1 MYGLTRATITLLA
14 AGIAGFLIW
23 IAARI
28 NDHSTGGYWL
38 DYGLIAAAGLV
49 MALSQLLGGWTKWGW
64 PRLSV
69 NVFLWA
75 FVPVAVVVLWVVIFH
90 QPHNNWFRHHIR
102 SWSGDIHIRH
112 LVNDFREY
120 QSVLAFGLGLVFGFA
135 FDTTGPVTERPVRR
149 GRRRGAAP
157 GAGRGAVAGDSGRA
171 APPAREPADR
181 GERGTPAE
189 PRPEP
194 TPREGP
200 PPGEQ

>member
-14 AGIAGFLIW
+14 AAIAGFLIW

-28 NDHSTGGYWL
+28 NDHHTGGYWV

-64 PRLSV
+64 PRVSA

-75 FVPVAVVVLWVVIFH
+75 FVPVAIVVLWVVIFH

-112 LVNDFREY
+112 LVNDFKEY
-120 QSVLAFGLGLVFGFA
+120 QAVLAFGLGLVFGYT
-135 FDTTGPVTERPVRR
+135 FDTTGPVTDGPARR
-149 GRRRGAAP
+149 RRRRGAAP
-157 GAGRGAVAGDSGRA
+157 PAVGPPARDTDRA
-171 APPAREPADR
+171 AAAPAREPAAAR
-181 GERGTPAE
+181 AASTSSR
-189 PRPEP
+189 
-194 TPREGP
+194 
-200 PPGEQ
+200 QLW